1 MTTPEWV
8 APGEQGFLVGDSL
21 YFRAI
26 ELGDA
31 AFSAAWR
38 FSPYPITR
46 QRAEKMLKEELA
58 KQDIGASN
66 SYIAC
71 RRDDD
76 VPVGAITVNEADR
89 RTASLKIRV
98 DPALGRPAAAVMAEM
113 LRIVVP
119 WLATERNSMVIWVEL
134 DGPEPEV
141 VAALAAIG
149 MRPAVRLREAIW
161 RDGARV
167 DQWVYEYLHP
177 FWRDLLGDP
186 GAGIEHATEPGDV
199 APAGRRVSVAHL
211 AGPGPKNAIL
221 VSDRLALR
229 LTEPEDAKLIAKL
242 IRAETEPGWG
252 RGRWLLSPLHIE
264 HWIEEDT
271 KDDPPGAIFLAVI
284 RRESGELIGEVE
296 LTGID
301 WFNRT
306 AETGSVIYHPAL
318 RGQGIGSEAKHLLLE
333 YAFDHLGLHML
344 KSFVWSFNTRSQAA
358 LRKQGYRDAGR
369 MQWRAQA
376 STGFAPNYVF
386 DLLAS
391 EWRNRVG
398 PHVG

>member
-8 APGEQGFLVGDSL
+8 APGEHGFLVGDTL
-21 YFRAI
+21 YFRAV

-31 AFSAAWR
+31 EFPAAWR
-38 FSPYPITR
+38 FSPYPITK
-46 QRAEKMLKEELA
+46 QRAEKVLKEELA
-58 KQDIGASN
+58 KQDAGAAN
-66 SYIAC
+66 YYIAC

-76 VPVGAITVNEADR
+76 VPIGAVIVNEADR

-98 DPALGRPAAAVMAEM
+98 DPALGQTAAVKSEM

-141 VAALAAIG
+141 IAAVAALG

-177 FWRDLLGDP
+177 FWRDRLGDP
-186 GAGIEHATEPGDV
+186 GTGIEQATEPPAV
-199 APAGRRVSVAHL
+199 APAGRRVSLAHPTE
-211 AGPGPKNAIL
+211 PGPKQAIL
-221 VSDRLALR
+221 VSDRLVLR
-229 LTEPEDAKLIAKL
+229 LTEPEDAKLISRL
-242 IRAETEPGWG
+242 IRAETESAWS

-264 HWIEEDT
+264 HWIEADT
-271 KDDPPGAIFLAVI
+271 KNDPPGAIFLAVI

-369 MQWRAQA
+369 MQWRAQT

-386 DLLAS
+386 DLLAN
-391 EWRNRVG
+391 EWRKRVG
-398 PHVG
+398 RAAP